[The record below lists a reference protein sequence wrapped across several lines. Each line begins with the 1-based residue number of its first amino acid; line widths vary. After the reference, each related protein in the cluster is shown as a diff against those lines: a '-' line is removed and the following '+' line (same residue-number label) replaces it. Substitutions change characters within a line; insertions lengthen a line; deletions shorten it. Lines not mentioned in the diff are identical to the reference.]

1 MFWPRFLRSLL
12 ISTAIFACAQT
23 VGLAQL
29 TLQSATNAELSNAE
43 DDSES
48 VVGILVLR
56 NGNVLKG
63 KIQRLADFY
72 RIKFPRSELQVPV
85 GQVDMFCHNLDEA
98 YERRRLQRTGSS
110 ADSHVEL
117 ARWCL
122 RHNLLEYAARELLD
136 ARSIDPDHRQLL
148 LLERQLQLA
157 LRNRAASRL
166 VPEPGAATTP
176 TDDDLELLESVPD
189 WARTLFVRQ
198 IQPLL
203 VDSCAT
209 SGCHQPGSSES
220 FHLNRLAPEGAGHPA
235 TTMSNLVATLAQL
248 DLESPAKSKLLERA
262 KTAHGAKSLS
272 QNQLGGIQRPE
283 PSHQT
288 RAARPNGFGTYS
300 KSTLPP
306 QALEPHRFQM
316 LLTWVEQLSL
326 AKSNAEVKEIELV
339 SHRTGGPVDALPLIR
354 RALDESAARP
364 ADPFDPEQFNKRFAA
379 GDESSALSLPK
390 N

>member
-1 MFWPRFLRSLL
+1 MSWPRFLRSLL

-23 VGLAQL
+23 AGLAQL
-29 TLQSATNAELSNAE
+29 TLPGATNAELSNAE
-43 DDSES
+43 ADSES

-63 KIQRLADFY
+63 RIQRLADFY
-72 RIKFPRSELQVPV
+72 RIEFPRSELRVPV

-122 RHNLLEYAARELLD
+122 RHTLLEYAARELLD

-157 LRNRAASRL
+157 LRNRLASRL

-220 FHLNRLAPEGAGHPA
+220 FHLNRLALEGAGHPA
-235 TTMSNLVATLAQL
+235 TTMRNLVATLAQL

-283 PSHQT
+283 KS
-288 RAARPNGFGTYS
+288 ARPNSLGTYS

-339 SHRTGGPVDALPLIR
+339 SHRTGGPVDALPLILK
-354 RALDESAARP
+354 ALDKSAAKP
-364 ADPFDPEQFNKRFAA
+364 ADPFDPEQFNSRQAA
-379 GDESSALSLPK
+379 GDEATQSPAVPEGSD
-390 N
+390 

>member
-1 MFWPRFLRSLL
+1 MSWPRFPRLLL

-23 VGLAQL
+23 VGFAQL
-29 TLQSATNAELSNAE
+29 TLQGATNAELSNAE
-43 DDSES
+43 DDGES

-56 NGNVLKG
+56 NGNVLEG

-72 RIKFPRSELQVPV
+72 RIEFPRSELQVPV

-98 YERRRLQRTGSS
+98 YERRRFQRTGSS

-122 RHNLLEYAARELLD
+122 RHRLLEYAARELLD

-220 FHLNRLAPEGAGHPA
+220 FHLNRLALEGAGHPA
-235 TTMSNLVATLAQL
+235 TTIRNLVATLAQL
-248 DLESPAKSKLLERA
+248 DLDSPAKSKLLERA

-283 PSHQT
+283 KS
-288 RAARPNGFGTYS
+288 ARLNSFGTYR

-316 LLTWVEQLSL
+316 LLTWVE
-326 AKSNAEVKEIELV
+326 
-339 SHRTGGPVDALPLIR
+339 
-354 RALDESAARP
+354 
-364 ADPFDPEQFNKRFAA
+364 
-379 GDESSALSLPK
+379 
-390 N
+390 

>member
-1 MFWPRFLRSLL
+1 MSWPRFLRSLL
-12 ISTAIFACAQT
+12 ISTAYFACAQT
-23 VGLAQL
+23 VGFAQL
-29 TLQSATNAELSNAE
+29 TLQGATNAEPTNTE

-48 VVGILVLR
+48 VAGILVLS
-56 NGNVLKG
+56 NGNVLEG
-63 KIQRLADFY
+63 KIQRLANFY
-72 RIKFPRSELQVPV
+72 RIEFPRSELQVRV

-122 RHNLLEYAARELLD
+122 RHGLLQYASRELLD
-136 ARSIDPDHRQLL
+136 ARSIDPEHRQLL

-157 LRNRAASRL
+157 LRNRVASRRPDSL
-166 VPEPGAATTP
+166 ASNTTTP
-176 TDDDLELLESVPD
+176 TDDDLESLESVPD

-198 IQPLL
+198 IQPML

-220 FHLNRLAPEGAGHPA
+220 FHLNRLAMEGAGHPT
-235 TTMSNLVATLAQL
+235 TTMRNLVATLAQL
-248 DLESPAKSKLLERA
+248 DLDSPAKSKLLERA

-283 PSHQT
+283 KS
-288 RAARPNGFGTYS
+288 ARPNSFGTYS

-326 AKSNAEVKEIELV
+326 AKRNAAVKEIELV
-339 SHRTGGPVDALPLIR
+339 SHRTGGSVDALPLIH
-354 RALDESAARP
+354 RALEESAARP
-364 ADPFDPEQFNKRFAA
+364 ADPFDPEQFNSRQAA
-379 GDESSALSLPK
+379 GDESSRQSPAAPAGSD
-390 N
+390 

>member
-1 MFWPRFLRSLL
+1 ML
-12 ISTAIFACAQT
+12 ISTACFACAQA
-23 VGLAQL
+23 VGFAQL
-29 TLQSATNAELSNAE
+29 TLQDANHAE

-48 VVGILVLR
+48 IAGILVLR
-56 NGNVLKG
+56 NGNVLEG

-72 RIKFPRSELQVPV
+72 RIEFPRSELLVRV
-85 GQVDMFCHNLDEA
+85 GQVDMFCHHLDEA
-98 YERRRLQRTGSS
+98 YERRRLQRTGSL

-122 RHNLLEYAARELLD
+122 RHELLQYASRELLD

-148 LLERQLQLA
+148 QLERQLQLA

-189 WARTLFVRQ
+189 WGHTLFVRQ

-203 VDSCAT
+203 VNSCAT

-220 FHLNRLAPEGAGHPA
+220 FHLNRLALEGAGHPA
-235 TTMSNLVATLAQL
+235 TTLRNLAATLAQL

-283 PSHQT
+283 KS
-288 RAARPNGFGTYS
+288 ARPNSFGTYS

-326 AKSNAEVKEIELV
+326 AKRNTAVKEIELV
-339 SHRTGGPVDALPLIR
+339 SHRTGGSVDALPLIR
-354 RALDESAARP
+354 RALEESAARP
-364 ADPFDPEQFNKRFAA
+364 TDPFDPEQFNSRQAA
-379 GDESSALSLPK
+379 GDEASSR
-390 N
+390 